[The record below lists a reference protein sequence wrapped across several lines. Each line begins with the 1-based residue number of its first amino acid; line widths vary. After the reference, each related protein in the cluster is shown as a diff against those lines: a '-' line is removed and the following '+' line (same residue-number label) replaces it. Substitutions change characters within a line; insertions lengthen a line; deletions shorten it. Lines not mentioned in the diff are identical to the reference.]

1 MDFCSKITDAGI
13 KGLCV
18 SGICK
23 SIEGLY
29 IRGTQITKKGIKI
42 ALKHLHFLQALK
54 VFDNHEVGSVSSV
67 PVQIIAEMI
76 LDEQNSNL
84 NRKYSLNCVC
94 LFDYCPLLGH
104 MPYINGSLGLVASL
118 CPFVTVLDIN
128 LVSGLTNS
136 DLLELLFLENVNR
149 LEIYAD
155 SDSAPTVHNRHN
167 PTPHMVTFKDGVV
180 PLLKRFGS
188 SLEVL
193 VLYNLE
199 EVTAVKIP
207 MIIDF
212 CPKLKS
218 LVINRKERLLV

>member
-1 MDFCSKITDAGI
+1 VDFCSKITDAGI

-84 NRKYSLNCVC
+84 NRK
-94 LFDYCPLLGH
+94 
-104 MPYINGSLGLVASL
+104 
-118 CPFVTVLDIN
+118 
-128 LVSGLTNS
+128 
-136 DLLELLFLENVNR
+136 
-149 LEIYAD
+149 
-155 SDSAPTVHNRHN
+155 
-167 PTPHMVTFKDGVV
+167 
-180 PLLKRFGS
+180 
-188 SLEVL
+188 
-193 VLYNLE
+193 
-199 EVTAVKIP
+199 
-207 MIIDF
+207 
-212 CPKLKS
+212 
-218 LVINRKERLLV
+218 

>member
-1 MDFCSKITDAGI
+1 
-13 KGLCV
+13 
-18 SGICK
+18 
-23 SIEGLY
+23 
-29 IRGTQITKKGIKI
+29 
-42 ALKHLHFLQALK
+42 
-54 VFDNHEVGSVSSV
+54 
-67 PVQIIAEMI
+67 
-76 LDEQNSNL
+76 
-84 NRKYSLNCVC
+84 
-94 LFDYCPLLGH
+94 